1 MILLKIDFSREQ
13 AENLRQEYFS
23 SNLNIRGPNYD
34 AFNPYSHQQ
43 IAFLYSSFLKKTG
56 STLCIGPLSVV
67 WKFFGTQDLPLG
79 TFLTK

>member
-1 MILLKIDFSREQ
+1 MKLSKFNFSREQ
-13 AENLRQEYFS
+13 AERLRQDYFS
-23 SNLNIRGPNYD
+23 SNLNMKGANYD

-67 WKFFGTQDLPLG
+67 WKFFGPQDLPLG